1 MALHPQCKAFL
12 DMLAAA
18 GGKPIEQLPVTEAR
32 MVAPALIDLSGPEE
46 PVAEVENRTIPG
58 PAGPIAVRVY
68 RPVQEETVP
77 ALVFF
82 HGGGFV
88 ICNLDTHD
96 RPCRSLAN
104 ASGCTVIAVDYRLAP
119 EHKYP
124 AAVEDAY
131 AATQYISEH
140 AAEFGIDPNRIAVGG
155 DSAGGNL
162 ATVVSFLSRDRG
174 GPQLKFQLLI
184 YPVVDFA
191 DNSPSM
197 QQYSKDHFLTRESM
211 DWFTESYLPSREAGL
226 EPSASPL
233 NATDFRGLPP
243 AMIITAEC
251 DPLRDQ
257 GEAYARKLQSADV
270 PVELK
275 RYEGMIHPFL
285 QFGGIIDTAKVAMAD
300 AASALRRALKAG
312 AFAGASL

>member
-1 MALHPQCKAFL
+1 
-12 DMLAAA
+12 
-18 GGKPIEQLPVTEAR
+18 
-32 MVAPALIDLSGPEE
+32 
-46 PVAEVENRTIPG
+46 
-58 PAGPIAVRVY
+58 VY
-68 RPVQEETVP
+68 RPVLNETLP

-96 RPCRSLAN
+96 RTCRNLAH
-104 ASGCTVIAVDYRLAP
+104 AAGCVVIAVDFRLAP

-131 AATQYISEH
+131 AATKYIAEH

-162 ATVVSFLSRDRG
+162 ATVTALLSRDRG
-174 GPQLKFQLLI
+174 GPRLKFQLLI
-184 YPVVDFA
+184 YPVTDLE
-191 DNSPSM
+191 DSSPSM
-197 QQYSKDHFLTRESM
+197 QEFGHDHFLTLEAM
-211 DWFTESYLPSREAGL
+211 DWFTENYLPRREAAR

-233 NATDFRGLPP
+233 NATDVRGLAP
-243 AMIITAEC
+243 AMILTAEC

-257 GEAYARKLQSADV
+257 AEAYARKLQSAGV

-275 RYEGMIHPFL
+275 RYEGMIHPFF
-285 QFGGIIDTAKVAMAD
+285 QFGGILDTAKVALED
-300 AASALRRALKAG
+300 AGSALRRAFGNASP
-312 AFAGASL
+312 AGASL